1 MTKYRIVEV
10 KKSELSMTDGT
21 VDFVPEIQY
30 WYEYHIQQQEEVFF
44 GLIKRWHTL
53 WPAFNS
59 LKRAERQ
66 IEFYL
71 ERESREIVKQY

>member
-10 KKSELSMTDGT
+10 KFPELSRFDGT
-21 VDFVPEIQY
+21 VDFVPEIEY
-30 WYEYHIQQQEEVFF
+30 RYEYHIQQQEEVFF

-66 IEFYL
+66 IEYYL
-71 ERESREIVKQY
+71 ERESRKIVKEY